1 MAEKRYTAIF
11 DAQDRVSDKMKKI
24 EQATTRA
31 RDANG
36 RFVSAT
42 KKAEEA
48 QERMKR
54 KTDESITSME
64 RMKRAMMTAGTGIAT
79 FGRSGVT
86 AMKGIGSAI
95 GGIWSRLTSLP
106 SLIAG
111 AASAW
116 GLFKAGELV
125 IGGAMQKELTQMQ
138 MGALLADQGK
148 GMDLFKIVQE
158 KAMTSMFSEKDFAGA
173 ATTFLPITKDFKEIE
188 RLMSI
193 NERLAAS
200 NPLEGMEGASF
211 SLREALSGDIASIA
225 DRFNI
230 SKSGLRENGFDSAAS
245 WQQNLEAVDRTLDKM
260 GYTAKYVDD
269 VNDSAYAQWEL
280 FKSNSLKLFA
290 DTGEGILSKLKEPL
304 KELNTIMGSSKMS
317 TFVDKFGDFLAGK
330 LSSGVQ
336 YVEDMNLKWSDFER
350 ILSGSGDIFSGVGD
364 SFAIMMGTFDGEKG
378 KSPREVFEQFAESI
392 EAGGKAIHDFN
403 ESFAPFV
410 DKVRGFVEWSKGP
423 SKDDEN
429 GRKSKGLLMWAG
441 DVLTGRGTDWHY
453 TPGAEQTPWEAL
465 METFRI
471 NGQLLDK
478 INFNPNAG
486 SSGRLR
492 GSHMGGLSYVP
503 SDNYAANLHQGERVL
518 TASENRAYSQGSGGV
533 AINIQTMHVRNDQDI
548 ELIGEA
554 LARRLEMR

>member
-11 DAQDRVSDKMKKI
+11 DAQDRMSDKLKRI
-24 EQATTRA
+24 EQATTRV
-31 RDANG
+31 RDAQG
-36 RFVSAT
+36 RFISAN
-42 KKAEEA
+42 KRAEDA

-54 KTDESITSME
+54 STDEAASSIE
-64 RMKRAMMTAGTGIAT
+64 RMKRAMTTAGTGIAA
-79 FGRSGVT
+79 FGNRGVS
-86 AMKGIGSAI
+86 AMKGLGSAI

-106 SLIAG
+106 SLIMG

-125 IGGAMQKELTQMQ
+125 VGGAMQKELTQMQ

-269 VNDSAYAQWEL
+269 VNNSAFAQWEL

-290 DTGEGILSKLKEPL
+290 DTGEGILDKLKSPL
-304 KELNTIMGSSKMS
+304 KDLNTTLGSEKVSA
-317 TFVDKFGDFLAGK
+317 FVDKMSDVLAGK
-330 LSSGVQ
+330 MENAIT
-336 YVEDMNLKWSDFER
+336 YVDQMNLTWDDFNR
-350 ILSGSGDIFSGVGD
+350 IGSSAGDILAGVKD
-364 SFAIMMGTFDGEKG
+364 SFAIMMGTFDGKEG
-378 KSPREVFEQFAESI
+378 KSPRDHFEDFAKAMD
-392 EAGGKAIHDFN
+392 AGAQGIADFN
-403 ESFAPFV
+403 KAFAPFM
-410 DKVRGFVEWSKGP
+410 DGVRSFAEWGTSFFGKN
-423 SKDDEN
+423 DDGTKN
-429 GRKSKGLLMWAG
+429 KGLMTRFADG
-441 DVLTGRGTDWHY
+441 VTGKGWDKTYDPS
-453 TPGAEQTPWEAL
+453 TQVTPWQAL
-465 METFRI
+465 KETFRI
-471 NGQLLDK
+471 NGQLLDG

-503 SDNYAANLHQGERVL
+503 TDGYIAKLHQGERVL
-518 TASENRAYSQGSGGV
+518 TAEQNRGYTQGANGV
-533 AINIQTMHVRNDQDI
+533 AINIQNMHVRNDQDI